1 MKKEKK
7 PCRAKAE
14 NIRGKI
20 MMLGMICLFFS
31 FFPDRVLDAHIQIVR
46 ACRETEKIRRYVS
59 GLERE
64 KEHERQSDA
73 VDQALP
79 QAPQRSLDRGTGRAY
94 KKGRVCHT
102 LPRGARP
109 PRISVSQC

>member
-1 MKKEKK
+1 MKKAISLGGVL
-7 PCRAKAE
+7 R
-14 NIRGKI
+14 IR
-20 MMLGMICLFFS
+20 CN
-31 FFPDRVLDAHIQIVR
+31 LDAK
-46 ACRETEKIRRYVS
+46 KIRRYVS

-109 PRISVSQC
+109 PTFHNIGFGAPVEFAPLPGRGC

>member
-1 MKKEKK
+1 MS
-7 PCRAKAE
+7 
-14 NIRGKI
+14 
-20 MMLGMICLFFS
+20 FFS
-31 FFPDRVLDAHIQIVR
+31 FFPDRVLDAHTQIVR
-46 ACRETEKIRRYVS
+46 ACRETEKIRRKVS